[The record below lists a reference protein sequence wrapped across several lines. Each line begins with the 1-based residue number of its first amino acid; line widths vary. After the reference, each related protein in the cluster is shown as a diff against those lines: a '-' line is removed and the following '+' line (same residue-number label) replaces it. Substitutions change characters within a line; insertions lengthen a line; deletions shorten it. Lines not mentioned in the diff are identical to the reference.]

1 MREALITRR
10 ALLAPEAL
18 IARRA
23 LIAELVQETV
33 RMNEWEPEPRASH
46 RLRLTADLNDTARAE
61 RDFLNAVETHMIDR
75 ESYVSW
81 EGELIHCD
89 EESDND

>member
-1 MREALITRR
+1 M
-10 ALLAPEAL
+10 
-18 IARRA
+18 
-23 LIAELVQETV
+23 
-33 RMNEWEPEPRASH
+33 
-46 RLRLTADLNDTARAE
+46 ADLNETARAE
-61 RDFLNAVETHMIDR
+61 VDFLNAIETHMIDR